1 MNNKII
7 IRAEKKAEPRLTIQY
22 EGNILV
28 VNEPDE
34 NLKNKMIE
42 DMMKSIAESKDFDEK
57 KMLLDLIDHCTNVE
71 FDKNVLEVVHLSHEA
86 KMITNEILLIFQEII
101 EEAYQLMKV
110 ILQQTK
116 NDLLQEEILEEKNKI
131 MKKVEE
137 EKVEEEKVGEVR
149 EERIEEEKVAKR
161 KPQRR
166 RKK

>member
-1 MNNKII
+1 MSNKII

-42 DMMKSIAESKDFDEK
+42 DMMKSIVESKDFDEK

-131 MKKVEE
+131 MKKAEE
-137 EKVEEEKVGEVR
+137 EKVEEVR